1 MNKGFLE
8 RVYRTEG
15 AEEMRRLY
23 DDWAES
29 YDADLRAARYATP
42 GRVAQALRS
51 AGADPEK
58 PLLDFGCG
66 TGLSGEALAEAGF
79 TTLDGVDVS
88 DGMLEVARHKGVYRA
103 LDTITE
109 DDAMTDRAGAYA
121 TVAAIGVIG
130 SGAAPLAVLDRLWAL
145 LPSGGRMGFSF
156 NDHTLQDP
164 AYAAHVAA
172 LVDSG
177 AAAERFREHGPH
189 VPGEGVGALVVV
201 LEKV

>member
-8 RVYRTEG
+8 RVYQTEG
-15 AEEMRRLY
+15 AEETRRLY

-42 GRVAQALRS
+42 DRVAQALRS

-79 TTLDGVDVS
+79 TTIDGVDVS
-88 DGMLEVARHKGVYRA
+88 DGMLRVARRKGVYRA
-103 LDTITE
+103 LDTIA
-109 DDAMTDRAGAYA
+109 DDDTMAERTGSYA

-130 SGAAPLAVLDRLWAL
+130 SGAAPLAVFDRLWAL
-145 LPSGGRMGFSF
+145 LPKGGQMGFSF
-156 NDHTLQDP
+156 NDHTLEDP
-164 AYAAHVAA
+164 AYEQHVQK
-172 LVDSG
+172 LLDSG
-177 AAAERFREHGPH
+177 AAVERFREHGPH
-189 VPGEGVGALVVV
+189 VPAEGVGSLVVV
-201 LEKV
+201 LEKA